1 MKRRC
6 GPASIL
12 ASPARIARM
21 SVIYFAFGIGIGFF
35 SSIFSSGAG
44 IFSGTVVLLIGA
56 PIVAYGMVLPVL
68 SSALA
73 GL

>member
-1 MKRRC
+1 MKSRC

-12 ASPARIARM
+12 ASPARIARITA
-21 SVIYFAFGIGIGFF
+21 IYFAFGIGIGFF
-35 SSIFSSGAG
+35 SSTFSSGAG

-56 PIVAYGMVLPVL
+56 PIVAYGTVLPVL